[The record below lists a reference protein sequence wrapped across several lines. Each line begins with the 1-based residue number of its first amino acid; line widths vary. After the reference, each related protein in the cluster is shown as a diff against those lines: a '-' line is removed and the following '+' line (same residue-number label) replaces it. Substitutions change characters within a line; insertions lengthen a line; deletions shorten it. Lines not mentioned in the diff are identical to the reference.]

1 MLSLRASDNDA
12 RRKESWGRICES
24 YWFPL
29 YAFARHRGISQP
41 DAEDA
46 VQGFFASVGSAD
58 YFEKAE
64 KERGKLRTFLLTG
77 FTRYLKDLA
86 VQRTALKRGG
96 GQTVLSLDADQAE
109 EWLQAEETREETSTL
124 GFERHWAQ
132 TIMRS
137 ALQHLEEDAAR
148 TPKSSE
154 RFAILRSFLSPDGCL
169 DYSREE
175 ACRELG
181 LTADGCD
188 KAIQRLRQ
196 SFRQTVKD
204 LIAGTLENPTP
215 DSIQEEMQQLQ
226 RSLLAR

>member
-1 MLSLRASDNDA
+1 MLRMRESDNEVERD
-12 RRKESWGRICES
+12 RSWGLICET

-29 YAFARHRGISQP
+29 YAFARRRKHSKH

-46 VQGFFASVGSAD
+46 VQGFFATVGSAD
-58 YFEKAE
+58 YFQKAQ

-86 VQRTALKRGG
+86 VQRSALKRGG
-96 GQTVLSLDADQAE
+96 GEVPLSFDIDQAE
-109 EWLQAEETREETSTL
+109 EWLQTEDRDQEEVL

-132 TIMRS
+132 TIMRTATES
-137 ALQHLEEDAAR
+137 LQTEAAR
-148 TPKSSE
+148 TTKGAE
-154 RFAILRSFLSPDGCL
+154 RFQVLKTFLSPDAGL
-169 DYSREE
+169 DSTRE
-175 ACRELG
+175 AAAQQLD
-181 LTADGCD
+181 LSPDACD

-215 DSIQEEMQQLQ
+215 DSIHEEMQQLQ
-226 RSLLAR
+226 RSLIQR